1 MTLDSFRLPAEHLA
15 IRTITAET
23 PTVEN
28 TKHFNSFK
36 DFYPYYLREHGNS
49 TCRRL
54 HFVGSTLAL
63 LCLFALFLTGNFW
76 FLLGGLLF
84 GYGFAWIGHFGF
96 EKNRPASF
104 KRPLYSFRGDWVMWR
119 DILTGRIPL

>member
-1 MTLDSFRLPAEHLA
+1 MSHASAPLPGAAQAAVDPRQFKSFAE
-15 IRTITAET
+15 
-23 PTVEN
+23 
-28 TKHFNSFK
+28 
-36 DFYPYYLREHGNS
+36 FYPFYLQEHS
-49 TCRRL
+49 TRTCRRL

-119 DILTGRIPL
+119 DILTGRIAL